1 MALRSVG
8 AYAWGPSDSQWD
20 NVAHSV
26 NLDDHKGVIWG
37 WELTYNANQSY
48 DHATIK
54 ADATN
59 YPAFYQA
66 AHYAPGVPTS
76 GLGQWYLPSLGEF
89 LDAYKAI
96 GKFDRSSVTG
106 TWADYTKDW
115 NGKIYRVVFVQAG
128 GSPTLGEWCWT
139 SQEYNQH
146 SAVNCGCTADYIRLS
161 AYTKNLPGN
170 LVRPFIKY

>member
-1 MALRSVG
+1 M
-8 AYAWGPSDSQWD
+8 
-20 NVAHSV
+20 
-26 NLDDHKGVIWG
+26 
-37 WELTYNANQSY
+37 
-48 DHATIK
+48 
-54 ADATN
+54 
-59 YPAFYQA
+59 
-66 AHYAPGVPTS
+66 
-76 GLGQWYLPSLGEF
+76 GEF

-106 TWADYTKDW
+106 TWGDYTKDW

-139 SQEYNQH
+139 SQEYNQQ

-170 LVRPFIKY
+170 FVRPFIKY